1 MEICSVTRSRGV
13 RHISYETR
21 DPVNIPS
28 SATVDVETQKTSPAR
43 SVKPPTR
50 KRRLVWGGR
59 TFRFNIKSFR
69 LTDGFSIR
77 RFSVTEGAFL
87 LMLALVTS
95 RILGV
100 VRQVVFNALFGVR
113 PEANAYYA
121 AIRLPDTLFNL
132 IAGGALIA
140 AFVPVFLTYEK
151 EEGEAEAWR
160 LTSIIFNLMLVAMT
174 LLTLCAEWLAPAFV
188 SRILVPGYS
197 VPVQTL
203 TIQLTRI
210 MLLQPLILGLGTVV
224 TAILNSRRQFLLP
237 AASFAIY
244 NFGLIGGLL
253 VSKFVP
259 GVGIYGPTYGTIVAV
274 TLQLLIQL
282 PAVFQQGMRYSFDW
296 NFLHPGVRQVLYL
309 LLPNA
314 LAVGVAYMGNIID
327 TRFASFLPDEASLSA
342 LHNAELLQALPVAL
356 IGQAIGQ
363 SLLPHL
369 AAHAASGRYMRM
381 SQLALKV
388 MGVSIMLT
396 VPAAIMLALFGKTM
410 IHLLFQH
417 GAFDAHASTLTN
429 LALLGYACALPGQ
442 AAGSLIGGGFYALKD
457 AWTPF
462 FTNIYALVVRWCFLF
477 ILFSLLSHSL
487 SILAV
492 PLSSVISATS
502 EAILMCLLL
511 LFRLRRRLKLD
522 KGMSR
527 LQRYRF
533 YLQEAKL
540 ASSSLPASDRA

>member
-1 MEICSVTRSRGV
+1 VPTPAI
-13 RHISYETR
+13 
-21 DPVNIPS
+21 
-28 SATVDVETQKTSPAR
+28 VDVESQKTSSAEP
-43 SVKPPTR
+43 VNMPIR

-59 TFRFNIKSFR
+59 IFRFNLKSFR
-69 LTDGFSIR
+69 LNDGFSVR

-87 LMLALVTS
+87 LMLALITS
-95 RILGV
+95 RVLGV
-100 VRQVVFNALFGVR
+100 VRQVLFNALFGVQ

-132 IAGGALIA
+132 VAGGALIA
-140 AFVPVFLTYEK
+140 AFVPVFLSYEK
-151 EEGEAEAWR
+151 NEGEAEAWR
-160 LTSIIFNLMLVAMT
+160 LTSIVFNMMLVAIT
-174 LLTLCAEWLAPAFV
+174 LLTLLGEWLAPAFV

-197 VPVQTL
+197 APVQAL

-224 TAILNSRRQFLLP
+224 SAILNSRRQFLLP
-237 AASFAIY
+237 ALSFAVY

-274 TLQLLIQL
+274 SLQLLVQL
-282 PAVFQQGMRYSFDW
+282 PGIFSQGMRYSFDW
-296 NFLHPGVRQVLYL
+296 NFFHPGLRQVLLL

-314 LAVGVAYMGNIID
+314 LAVGISYMGNIVD
-327 TRFASFLPDEASLSA
+327 TNFASFLPDQASLAA

-356 IGQAIGQ
+356 IGQAVGQ

-369 AAHAASGRYMRM
+369 AMQATAGRYFRMR
-381 SQLALKV
+381 QLAFKV
-388 MGVSIMLT
+388 MGASVLLT
-396 VPAAIMLALFGKTM
+396 VPAAVLLALFGKTT

-417 GAFDAHASTLTN
+417 GAFDAHASMLTN

-442 AAGSLIGGGFYALKD
+442 AAGSLIAGGFYAFKD

-462 FTNIYALVVRWCFLF
+462 FTNIYALIVRWCFLF
-477 ILFSLLSHSL
+477 ILFHLLSPSF

-492 PLSSVISATS
+492 PLSSAISAST
-502 EAILMCLLL
+502 EALIMSFLL
-511 LFRLRRRLKLD
+511 LFRIRKHLKLD
-522 KGMSR
+522 KGMLR
-527 LQRYRF
+527 LQRHRLF
-533 YLQEAKL
+533 LQEAKL
-540 ASSSLPASDRA
+540 ASSSLATGK